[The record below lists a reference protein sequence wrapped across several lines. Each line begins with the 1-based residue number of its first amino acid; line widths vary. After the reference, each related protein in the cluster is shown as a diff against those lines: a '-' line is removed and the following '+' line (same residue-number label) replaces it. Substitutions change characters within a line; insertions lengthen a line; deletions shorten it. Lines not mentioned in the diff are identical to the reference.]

1 MCACGNRKRHGD
13 PPLGLARLVCLGV
26 DGWDELVGVVKASGV
41 YRAVEVVARAVE
53 EPETEELELPAAGS
67 NELSPGYHG
76 IAFEPDAGQAWW
88 EIERWGANR
97 LGRSECARQKKT
109 QRTPGRV
116 RNKVWTHG
124 SQRLQ

>member
-1 MCACGNRKRHGD
+1 MQPARPGGNRKRHGD

-88 EIERWGANR
+88 EIERWDEIPEERTVWGDLSAQGRRR
-97 LGRSECARQKKT
+97 LKELLEG
-109 QRTPGRV
+109 
-116 RNKVWTHG
+116 
-124 SQRLQ
+124 

>member
-1 MCACGNRKRHGD
+1 M
-13 PPLGLARLVCLGV
+13 GV

-41 YRAVEVVARAVE
+41 YRAVEVVARTVE

-88 EIERWGANR
+88 EIERWDEIPEERTVWGDLSAQGRRR
-97 LGRSECARQKKT
+97 LKELLEG
-109 QRTPGRV
+109 
-116 RNKVWTHG
+116 
-124 SQRLQ
+124 